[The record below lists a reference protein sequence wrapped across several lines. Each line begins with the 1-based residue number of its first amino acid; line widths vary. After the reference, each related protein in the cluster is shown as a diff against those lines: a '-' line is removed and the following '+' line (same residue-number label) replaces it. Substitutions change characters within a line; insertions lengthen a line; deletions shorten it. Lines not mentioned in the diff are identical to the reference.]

1 MADALARLALNVK
14 AHAARLDALAHEI
27 TWPWQGFSLNKN

>member
-1 MADALARLALNVK
+1 MTDALARLALNGK
-14 AHAARLDALAHEI
+14 AHTATLDALTHQI